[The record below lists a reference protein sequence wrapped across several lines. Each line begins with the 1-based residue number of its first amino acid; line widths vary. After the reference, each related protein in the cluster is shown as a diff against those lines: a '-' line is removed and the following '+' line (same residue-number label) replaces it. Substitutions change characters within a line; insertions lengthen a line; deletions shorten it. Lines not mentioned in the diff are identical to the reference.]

1 MRQIEND
8 GGGPGLRIVCGCQ
21 RLFRFV
27 QFLDVQSK
35 EGKTS
40 EEWRVTADGY
50 ENPSGGMKLFL
61 ELAVMVAQWVNM
73 LKTTERY
80 VYF

>member
-1 MRQIEND
+1 MTRLKD
-8 GGGPGLRIVCGCQ
+8 SQ

-50 ENPSGGMKLFL
+50 ENPSGGDETVLGISGDGCTMG
-61 ELAVMVAQWVNM
+61 EYAENH
-73 LKTTERY
+73 
-80 VYF
+80 